1 MNAFSKSLLIKQFLV
16 VNKLLYTW
24 PGNTRKRREQL
35 KKRFF
40 QMELPSS
47 ISKLLFLVTLMTTS
61 HDLENVTGQPVSLK
75 RTLDSGIR
83 YAQFGGNSFTEL
95 TNSSF
100 ATLKVESLGECTF
113 QCINSQKCFSV
124 NFAGHQT
131 QGKHICEL
139 LNEDKFSRSDKVVS
153 NDDFHHYHIKVGLV
167 AAFIFLAKRNKP

>member
-1 MNAFSKSLLIKQFLV
+1 
-16 VNKLLYTW
+16 
-24 PGNTRKRREQL
+24 
-35 KKRFF
+35 
-40 QMELPSS
+40 MELPSS
-47 ISKLLFLVTLMTTS
+47 ISKFLFLVTLMTAS
-61 HDLENVTGQPVSLK
+61 HDLENVTGEPVSLK

-83 YAQFGGNSFTEL
+83 YAQFVGNSFTEL

-113 QCINSQKCFSV
+113 QCINSQKCISV

-153 NDDFHHYHIKVGLV
+153 SDDFHHYHIKVGLV